1 MTSALSARG
10 LTKRWGPFVANDGID
25 LELPRGVRHALIGPN
40 GAGKTT
46 LINLLCGV
54 FPPSAGEVFL
64 GGEAITHLP
73 QPRRVKRGLTRTFQV
88 NSLFWGLSVLES
100 VVLALCERNG
110 HAGSWRRPVARH
122 QSEHDEAHALL
133 RELGLDG
140 VALTLTKH
148 LPYGKQ
154 RLVEIALGLATKPQ
168 VLILDEPTAGIS
180 VAESGEL
187 FDVIARLPE
196 RVTVL
201 FVEHDMEL
209 VFRFAQRI
217 SVLHEGRVLR
227 EGTPEEIANDPR
239 VREVYLGEAQHG

>member
-1 MTSALSARG
+1 MTYALSARG
-10 LTKRWGPFVANDGID
+10 LSKRWGSFVANDGID
-25 LELPRGVRHALIGPN
+25 LDLPRGVRHALIGPN

-54 FPPSAGEVFL
+54 FPPSAGEILL
-64 GGEAITHLP
+64 GGERITHLP
-73 QPRRVKRGLTRTFQV
+73 QQRRVKRGLTRTFQV

-110 HAGSWRRPVARH
+110 RAASWLRAVASHR
-122 QSEHDEAHALL
+122 SEHDEARALL
-133 RELGLDG
+133 AELGLET
-140 VALTLTKH
+140 AAHTPTKH

-154 RLVEIALGLATKPQ
+154 RLVEIALGLATKPE

-180 VAESGEL
+180 IAESVEL
-187 FDVIARLPE
+187 FEVIAHLPE
-196 RVTVL
+196 AVTVL

-217 SVLHEGRVLR
+217 SVLHEGRVLC
-227 EGTPEEIANDPR
+227 EGDPAEIAADAR
-239 VREVYLGEAQHG
+239 VREIYLGEAQRG